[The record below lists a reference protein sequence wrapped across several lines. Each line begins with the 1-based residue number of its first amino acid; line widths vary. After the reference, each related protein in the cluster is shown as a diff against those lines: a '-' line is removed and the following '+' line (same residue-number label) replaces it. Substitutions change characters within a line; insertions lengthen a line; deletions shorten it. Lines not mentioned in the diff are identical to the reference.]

1 MMSAPHPNGMPK
13 KVVTALAV
21 SLAVLAFV
29 AFVNGENDTPPAA
42 TGGAATDI
50 ELFHSKTAA
59 ADSDSAD
66 LELHF
71 DDALA
76 AAPATSLKSH
86 GIKKQIRRRNKKMKE
101 AFSKKG
107 AKKNVD
113 KTDKTI
119 KVGVDDAGKAIKTVA
134 EAIANFVSDSA
145 GEICVKA
152 VSLAMDQV
160 VDKGD
165 GVEDV

>member
-1 MMSAPHPNGMPK
+1 MA
-13 KVVTALAV
+13 ALAV

-29 AFVNGENDTPPAA
+29 AFVNVENDTPPAA
-42 TGGAATDI
+42 TGGTATDI

-86 GIKKQIRRRNKKMKE
+86 GIKKQIRRRNKKMKK

-107 AKKNVD
+107 VD
-113 KTDKTI
+113 KTVKAV
-119 KVGVDDAGKAIKTVA
+119 KVGVNDAGKAIKSAA
-134 EAIANFVSDSA
+134 EAIANFVSDAA

-160 VDKGD
+160 VDKVCSCSLHTSTVD
-165 GVEDV
+165 PRPQPRLTLTP